1 MFTVGRQHMPSKY
14 AMTSHVHHSERG
26 SVISDCL
33 VSHAMHIIR
42 LFILTPLTLFFRPL
56 DVIAGRV
63 DETSL
68 LIYLALLRR
77 KVGVVNCVLVNAS
90 KTCGNV
96 FIF

>member
-1 MFTVGRQHMPSKY
+1 MLR
-14 AMTSHVHHSERG
+14 
-26 SVISDCL
+26 
-33 VSHAMHIIR
+33 
-42 LFILTPLTLFFRPL
+42 TLFFRPT
-56 DVIAGRV
+56 DVIAGHV